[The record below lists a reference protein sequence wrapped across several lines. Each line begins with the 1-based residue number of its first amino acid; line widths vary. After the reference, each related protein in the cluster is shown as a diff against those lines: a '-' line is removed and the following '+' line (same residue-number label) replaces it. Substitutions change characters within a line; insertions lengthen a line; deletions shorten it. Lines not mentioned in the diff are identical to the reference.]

1 FRAARRG
8 MHGPALGHVNES
20 AAWFRDRLIE
30 GGMVDFL
37 VGAAPGNGAFV
48 VGRSEDPVK
57 AAYLQY
63 LKMGEGPLYTFYT
76 PFHLPHL
83 EIPLTVA
90 RAVLF
95 GDATVA
101 PRGRPVCDSIAVAK
115 RALVPGETLDGIGGF
130 ACYTLIENYD
140 VAHRERALA
149 MGVADGCVV
158 KRAVPRDA
166 AVTLDDVELPEGRL
180 CDRLRREQDALFE
193 HG

>member
-1 FRAARRG
+1 